1 MKINDHLYV
10 VGGGDYGYNLSN
22 RLDANVYV
30 IDTGDELWMID
41 AGFDGG
47 DRVLQNIRA
56 DGLDLNRITKL
67 FVTHYHADHAGAL
80 AFMREAL
87 DDHLEICISERA
99 APAVRV
105 ADEEIIGLRWAKSF
119 NFYPSDF
126 TWEPCD
132 IDVELTHNQVV
143 SRNDF
148 QITAIETNGH
158 CNGHMNF
165 LVTGGERSY
174 LFSGDHVFW
183 GGKII
188 LQNVSDSSV
197 QDYAKSMNLLL
208 EYDFQALMPGH
219 LNFSLENGRRHVQ
232 SAADQF
238 NRIGLPPSLL

>member
-47 DRVLQNIRA
+47 ERVLQNIRT
-56 DGLDLNRITKL
+56 DGLDLSRITKL

-80 AFMREAL
+80 ALMRESL

-105 ADEEIIGLRWAKSF
+105 ADEDIIGLRWAKSF

-132 IDVELTHNQVV
+132 IDVELTHNHATT
-143 SRNDF
+143 SNDF
-148 QITAIETNGH
+148 QLTAIETNGH
-158 CNGHMNF
+158 CNGHMNV
-165 LVTGGERSY
+165 LGTGGDRSY
-174 LFSGDHVFW
+174 PFSGDPVLW

-188 LQNVSDSSV
+188 RQNAADSTV